1 MYFFYIFYIF
11 YFFFIFLNYFQLSKS
26 FKINNFDSVIGKW
39 KLLYTTNIIFNNENY
54 CELCIKP
61 SLTKNDLSV
70 KIKKYESYG
79 LITFTKVV
87 ESSII
92 ENKCDALEL
101 DLDYKMDIKCG
112 EECCM
117 IILNSEKYLKSVG
130 IFEFPY
136 FATKYKSE
144 MKPQYLI
151 GWKVDKLLNRLYIYL
166 DKHTYIFE
174 RNYYDKFSSREQIIT
189 ADTFLITNLISFI
202 LGKLLESTFHIK

>member
-1 MYFFYIFYIF
+1 MYIFYIF
-11 YFFFIFLNYFQLSKS
+11 YRFYFFFIFFYYFQLSKS
-26 FKINNFDSVIGKW
+26 FKINNYDSIIGKW

-61 SLTKNDLSV
+61 ILNKNDLYV

-92 ENKCDALEL
+92 ENRGDVI
-101 DLDYKMDIKCG
+101 DLDYKIDIKCG
-112 EECCM
+112 EECSM
-117 IILNSEKYLKSVG
+117 IILNSEKYLKSIG

-189 ADTFLITNLISFI
+189 ADTFIITNLISLL
-202 LGKLLESTFHIK
+202 LGKFLESTLHIK

>member
-1 MYFFYIFYIF
+1 MYFLNISPIL
-11 YFFFIFLNYFQLSKS
+11 FFFIFLNYFQLNVS

-54 CELCIKP
+54 CELCVKP
-61 SLTKNDLSV
+61 SLTKNDLYV
-70 KIKKYESYG
+70 KIKKYESNG
-79 LITFTKVV
+79 FITFTKVV

-92 ENKCDALEL
+92 ENNCDAL

-144 MKPQYLI
+144 MKPHYLI

-189 ADTFLITNLISFI
+189 ADTFLITNLISFV
-202 LGKLLESTFHIK
+202 LGKLLESTLHIK

>member
-1 MYFFYIFYIF
+1 MYIFYIF
-11 YFFFIFLNYFQLSKS
+11 YRFYFFSIFFYYFQLSKS
-26 FKINNFDSVIGKW
+26 FKINNYDSVIGKW

-61 SLTKNDLSV
+61 SLNKNDLYV

-79 LITFTKVV
+79 FITFTKVV

-92 ENKCDALEL
+92 ENSGDVIN
-101 DLDYKMDIKCG
+101 LDYKIDIKCG
-112 EECCM
+112 EECSM
-117 IILNSEKYLKSVG
+117 IILNSEKYLKSIG

-189 ADTFLITNLISFI
+189 ADTFIITNLISLL
-202 LGKLLESTFHIK
+202 LGKFLESTLHIK

>member
-1 MYFFYIFYIF
+1 MHFFYLFYI
-11 YFFFIFLNYFQLSKS
+11 FFIFLNYLKLTQQ

-61 SLTKNDLSV
+61 SINKNDLYV
-70 KIKKYESYG
+70 KIKKYESNG

-92 ENKCDALEL
+92 ENKCDAL
-101 DLDYKMDIKCG
+101 DLEYKIDVKCG

-117 IILNSEKYLKSVG
+117 IILNSEKYLKSIG

-136 FATKYKSE
+136 FASKYKSE
-144 MKPQYLI
+144 MKPKYFI

-202 LGKLLESTFHIK
+202 LGKLLESTLHIK

>member
-1 MYFFYIFYIF
+1 MYFFYIFYRF
-11 YFFFIFLNYFQLSKS
+11 YFFFIFFYYFQFSES
-26 FKINNFDSVIGKW
+26 FKINNYDSVIGKW

-61 SLTKNDLSV
+61 SLNKNDLYV
-70 KIKKYESYG
+70 KIKKYESHG

-92 ENKCDALEL
+92 ENSSDII
-101 DLDYKMDIKCG
+101 DLDYKIDIKCG
-112 EECCM
+112 EECSM

-189 ADTFLITNLISFI
+189 ADTFLITNLISLL
-202 LGKLLESTFHIK
+202 LGKFLESTLHIK

>member
-1 MYFFYIFYIF
+1 MYFLNISPIL
-11 YFFFIFLNYFQLSKS
+11 FFFIFLNYFQLNVS

-54 CELCIKP
+54 CELCVKP
-61 SLTKNDLSV
+61 SLTKNDLYV
-70 KIKKYESYG
+70 KIKKYESNG
-79 LITFTKVV
+79 FITFTKVV

-92 ENKCDALEL
+92 ENNCDAL

-144 MKPQYLI
+144 MKPHYLI

-189 ADTFLITNLISFI
+189 ADTFLVTNLISLL
-202 LGKLLESTFHIK
+202 LGKFLESTLHIK

>member
-1 MYFFYIFYIF
+1 MYFLNISPIL
-11 YFFFIFLNYFQLSKS
+11 FFFIFLNYFQLNVS

-54 CELCIKP
+54 CELCVKP
-61 SLTKNDLSV
+61 SLTKNDLYV
-70 KIKKYESYG
+70 KIKKYESNG
-79 LITFTKVV
+79 FITFTKVV

-92 ENKCDALEL
+92 ENNCDAI

-144 MKPQYLI
+144 MKPHYLI

-189 ADTFLITNLISFI
+189 ADTFLITNLISFV
-202 LGKLLESTFHIK
+202 LGKLLESTLHIK

>member
-1 MYFFYIFYIF
+1 MYFFKYFKYFIFF
-11 YFFFIFLNYFQLSKS
+11 YFLNYFQSIQS

-39 KLLYTTNIIFNNENY
+39 KLLYTTNIIFNDENY
-54 CELCIKP
+54 CELCVTP
-61 SLTKNDLSV
+61 SLTKNDLYV
-70 KIKKYESYG
+70 KIKKYQSYG
-79 LITFTKVV
+79 LITFTKVI

-92 ENKCDALEL
+92 KNKCDNI
-101 DLDYKMDIKCG
+101 DLDYKMDVKCG

-117 IILNSEKYLKSVG
+117 IILNSEKYLKSIG

-136 FATKYKSE
+136 FASKYKSE

-189 ADTFLITNLISFI
+189 ADTFLVTNLISFV
-202 LGKLLESTFHIK
+202 LGKLLESTLHIK

>member
-1 MYFFYIFYIF
+1 MYFFKYFIFF
-11 YFFFIFLNYFQLSKS
+11 YFLNYFQSIQS

-39 KLLYTTNIIFNNENY
+39 KLLYTTNIIFNDENY
-54 CELCIKP
+54 CELCVTP
-61 SLTKNDLSV
+61 SLTKNDLYV
-70 KIKKYESYG
+70 KIKKYQSYG
-79 LITFTKVV
+79 LITFTKVI

-92 ENKCDALEL
+92 KNKCDNI
-101 DLDYKMDIKCG
+101 DLDYKMDVKCG

-117 IILNSEKYLKSVG
+117 IILNSEKYLKSIG

-136 FATKYKSE
+136 FASKYKSE

-189 ADTFLITNLISFI
+189 ADTFLVTNLISFV
-202 LGKLLESTFHIK
+202 LGKLLESTLHIK

>member
-1 MYFFYIFYIF
+1 MYIFYIF
-11 YFFFIFLNYFQLSKS
+11 YRFYFFFIFFYYFQFSES
-26 FKINNFDSVIGKW
+26 FKINNYDCVIGKW

-54 CELCIKP
+54 CELCINP
-61 SLTKNDLSV
+61 SLNKNDLYV

-92 ENKCDALEL
+92 ENSSDII
-101 DLDYKMDIKCG
+101 DLDYKIDIKCG
-112 EECCM
+112 EECSM
-117 IILNSEKYLKSVG
+117 IILNSEKYLKSIG

-202 LGKLLESTFHIK
+202 LGKLLESTLHIK